1 MAGREA
7 QQAQAAAKEFLFKV
21 LVVGGTTPPSSIM
34 FHHNHLL
41 ISSWLYPADMATGKT
56 AIIRRCVE
64 GAFSDNYK
72 TTIGVGTRYS
82 SSPYAPPHPSL
93 NPVW

>member
-21 LVVGGTTPPSSIM
+21 LVVGGTTPPLLHLSSFII
-34 FHHNHLL
+34 FTCFNLDV
-41 ISSWLYPADMATGKT
+41 ADMATGKT

-72 TTIGVGTRYS
+72 TTIGVGTRL
-82 SSPYAPPHPSL
+82 PLLFTLRAISL
-93 NPVW
+93 